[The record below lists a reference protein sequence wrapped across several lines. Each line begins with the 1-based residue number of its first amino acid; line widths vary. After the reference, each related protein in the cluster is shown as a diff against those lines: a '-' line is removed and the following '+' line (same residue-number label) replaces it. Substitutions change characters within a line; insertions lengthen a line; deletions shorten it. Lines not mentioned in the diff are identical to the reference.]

1 MKLLKRSQIMAVL
14 ALGIA
19 LSGFTCSQAPEVIA
33 RDAIVGAKAA
43 LDTEKGKHPEC
54 ATPAA
59 KSTTV
64 CSLLS
69 KATGAKDVSIDALEA
84 YCSGPSFDTGG
95 ACNPPAKGTP
105 AATQALNKLSAA
117 ISNMN
122 QTVADAKKAGGN

>member
-1 MKLLKRSQIMAVL
+1 MKLLKRSQIVAVL
-14 ALGIA
+14 ALAILLA
-19 LSGFTCSQAPEVIA
+19 ACTQAPEVIA

-69 KATGAKDVSIDALEA
+69 KATGAKDVAIDALEA
-84 YCSGPSFDTGG
+84 YCAGPAFDTGG

-117 ISNMN
+117 VSNMN